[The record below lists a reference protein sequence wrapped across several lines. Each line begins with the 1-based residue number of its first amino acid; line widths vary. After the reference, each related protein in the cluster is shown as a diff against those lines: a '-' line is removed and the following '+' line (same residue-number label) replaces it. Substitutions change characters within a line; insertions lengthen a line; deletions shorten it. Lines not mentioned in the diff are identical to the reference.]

1 MSKMNTVPGTIGATE
16 EKQKAITQYV
26 ENQRITD
33 GDYDKSLAVKC
44 INGTFVGKKTD
55 SVISYKGIPFVGKQP
70 VGELRWKAPADVVPD
85 DGVYEAYY
93 FGKTACQDKEMSA
106 HQGED
111 CLYLNVWQSE
121 AESASE
127 KADAKAVHPEPA
139 SALAHP
145 CALKWVHENIAGFGG
160 DPDNVTIW
168 GESAGAASVTMLPLI
183 KGSQQYFKKVI
194 AESGSPSQTNSLGND
209 RSKAEV
215 WRASWA
221 KHCNRYLDKEHQ
233 IDHRSN
239 VRQGIEMEPTIHEGV
254 TARRIERDGK
264 TADRCKVNR
273 EIRKRNQA
281 RKQLKKAA
289 NEITSYITQK
299 ARDILGR
306 FKKFRRSSGD
316 IKSPGRD
323 AGYSGRSTERDRNP
337 GDKELEPSGTAGRIH
352 ELKRTADDT
361 DKRIVQTDQE
371 FPRYFGCIGIAD
383 RSFFGCV
390 RSVN

>member
-85 DGVYEAYY
+85 DGIYEAYY

-299 ARDILGR
+299 A
-306 FKKFRRSSGD
+306 
-316 IKSPGRD
+316 
-323 AGYSGRSTERDRNP
+323 STW
-337 GDKELEPSGTAGRIH
+337 TI
-352 ELKRTADDT
+352 
-361 DKRIVQTDQE
+361 
-371 FPRYFGCIGIAD
+371 
-383 RSFFGCV
+383 
-390 RSVN
+390 